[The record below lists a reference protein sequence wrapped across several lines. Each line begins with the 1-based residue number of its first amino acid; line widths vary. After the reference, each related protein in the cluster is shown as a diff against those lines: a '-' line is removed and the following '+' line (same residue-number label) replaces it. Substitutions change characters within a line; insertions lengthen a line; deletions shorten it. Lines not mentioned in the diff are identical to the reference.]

1 MLSTH
6 FIFFTVKKSGKLIYH
21 FYQTIQSQRRFGLKH
36 YIVRITQCVKRQNS
50 AVRRKAL
57 VPLKLGLLEIKRGL
71 AQETQETK
79 VMLNTYKQF
88 TKGEASKLEMEVA
101 NKQFIDV
108 IRGLG
113 LGLLAVL
120 PFSPITLP
128 FVVKLGEKIG
138 VNVLPSAFMT
148 DLQKEGIV
156 EIQQKIE
163 LLVESDTMLPPT
175 NDKA

>member
-1 MLSTH
+1 M
-6 FIFFTVKKSGKLIYH
+6 
-21 FYQTIQSQRRFGLKH
+21 KH
-36 YIVRITQCVKRQNS
+36 YIVRITQSIKRQNS
-50 AVRRKAL
+50 AVKRKAL
-57 VPLKLGLLEIKRGL
+57 IPLKLGLLEIKRGL

-79 VMLNTYKQF
+79 VMLSTYKQF
-88 TKGEASKLEMEVA
+88 TKGGATKLEMKEA

-113 LGLLAVL
+113 LGVLAVL

-128 FVVKLGEKIG
+128 FVVKLGEKLG

-148 DLQKEGIV
+148 DLHKEEII
-156 EIQQKIE
+156 EIQQEIE
-163 LLVESDTMLPPT
+163 LLVESDTVIPPT